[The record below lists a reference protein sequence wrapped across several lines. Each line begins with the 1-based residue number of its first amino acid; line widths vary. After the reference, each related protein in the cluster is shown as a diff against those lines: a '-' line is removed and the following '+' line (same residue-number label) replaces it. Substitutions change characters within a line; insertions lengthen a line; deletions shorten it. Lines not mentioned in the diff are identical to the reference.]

1 MPDGL
6 GNGGLT
12 LGVVGRGRLGGA
24 LLDVCRAEG
33 LAVVLTADRG
43 SGWNASAVP
52 DVLVDA
58 SSPEAHHDV
67 LAYCRDRHIPLVA
80 CVSNL
85 ADSQWAALAG
95 LSRAVPV
102 VRATNLSF
110 AHHLQLSL
118 TEFLAGLVTGAAAQ
132 PASTTVRERHPV
144 GKAHR
149 PSATAL
155 ALAETWAKASGR
167 RPDDIA
173 DERAGLPVSEHELTH
188 SWAGETLHI
197 RHQVGSW
204 SVPARGAL
212 AAARWARSAPPGLVT
227 MRDVYDELTAR
238 STP

>member
-67 LAYCRDRHIPLVA
+67 LAYCTDRHIPLVA

-85 ADSQWAALAG
+85 TDSQWAALAG

-132 PASTTVRERHPV
+132 PHVH
-144 GKAHR
+144 HR
-149 PSATAL
+149 PGTAPGGQGPSAQCH
-155 ALAETWAKASGR
+155 
-167 RPDDIA
+167 
-173 DERAGLPVSEHELTH
+173 RAGTGGDL
-188 SWAGETLHI
+188 GEGE
-197 RHQVGSW
+197 RQ
-204 SVPARGAL
+204 
-212 AAARWARSAPPGLVT
+212 
-227 MRDVYDELTAR
+227 TA
-238 STP
+238 

>member
-6 GNGGLT
+6 DEGGLR

-24 LLDVCRAEG
+24 LLDICRAEG

-43 SGWNASAVP
+43 SGWKSSAVP
-52 DVLVDA
+52 DVMVDA
-58 SSPEAHHDV
+58 SSPDAHHDV
-67 LAYCRDRHIPLVA
+67 LAYCTARRVPLVA

-85 ADSQWAALAG
+85 TSSQWAALTE

-118 TEFLAGLVTGAAAQ
+118 AEFLAGLVTGAAE

-149 PSATAL
+149 PSATAVT
-155 ALAETWAKASGR
+155 LAETWAKASGR
-167 RPDDIA
+167 QPDDIA

-188 SWAGETLHI
+188 SWDGESLHI
-197 RHQVGSW
+197 RHHVGSW

-212 AAARWARSAPPGLVT
+212 AAAKWARSARPGLVT
-227 MRDVYDELTAR
+227 MRNVYDELTAR

>member
-6 GNGGLT
+6 GPGVPR

-24 LLDVCRAEG
+24 LLDVCRTEG
-33 LAVVLTADRG
+33 VPVVLTADRG
-43 SGWNASAVP
+43 TGWKVSETP

-58 SSPEAHHDV
+58 SSPDAHDDV
-67 LAYCRDRHIPLVA
+67 LAYCTARRVPLVA

-85 ADSQWAALAG
+85 TGGQWTALEELSQ
-95 LSRAVPV
+95 AVPV

-118 TEFLAGLVTGAAAQ
+118 TEFLAGLVTGAAQ
-132 PASTTVRERHPV
+132 PSSTGVRERHPV

-149 PSATAL
+149 PSATAVT
-155 ALAETWAKASGR
+155 LAETWAKASGR
-167 RPDDIA
+167 QPDDIA
-173 DERAGLPVSEHELTH
+173 DERAGLPVSEHELTQ
-188 SWAGETLHI
+188 SWDGESLHI

-212 AAARWARSAPPGLVT
+212 AAARWARTAPPGLVT
-227 MRDVYDELTAR
+227 MRNVYEELTAR